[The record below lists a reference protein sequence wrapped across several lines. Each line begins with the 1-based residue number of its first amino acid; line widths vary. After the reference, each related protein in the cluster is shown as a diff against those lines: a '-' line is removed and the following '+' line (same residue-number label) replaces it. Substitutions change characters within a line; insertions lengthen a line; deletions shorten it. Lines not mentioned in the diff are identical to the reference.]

1 MLNRINPP
9 TFHPIESVNI
19 ISPESLKLSNGSNL
33 FVFNA
38 GDQELVRIQ
47 WVFENADFQANT
59 PIINSALSAM
69 LLEGTSK
76 YSSAQIAEKVDF
88 YGAYLFPEY
97 NYDQTTLNL
106 VTLTKYLD
114 NLLPIALEI
123 LNDAIFPQ
131 QELDTYKR
139 NSKQSLKIAL
149 EKNDY
154 LARRQFNN
162 TLFGNNNY
170 GYIQKEHDFDKLN
183 RADLIALFK
192 RQITPANCTI
202 FVSGKISNETI
213 NYISNTIDNNW
224 RRTAEAPSLSRPVFN
239 AVPAQKVV
247 IEREKGVQSAIRI
260 GQLSIQRSHPDFPA
274 LQVLNTTLGGYF
286 GSRLMMNIR
295 EDKGYTY
302 GIGSGL
308 GSLKHTAFFTIS
320 SEVGT
325 EVCANTLKEIE
336 FEINRLRTEKISE
349 EELTL
354 VKNYLLGSMLGSLE
368 DVFSHTDKF
377 KQAYFSGLT
386 LEYFDYYTQ
395 QVTDITPE
403 ALLTLATEYLDFNKM
418 IQVVVGKI

>member
-9 TFHPIESVNI
+9 VFHPIESVNI

-33 FVFNA
+33 FMFNA
-38 GDQELVRIQ
+38 GEQELVRIQ
-47 WVFENADFQANT
+47 WVFENAAFQADE
-59 PIINSALSAM
+59 PIINSALSAL

-114 NLLPIALEI
+114 KLLPFVLEV

-139 NSKQSLKIAL
+139 NSKQSLKISL

-162 TLFGNNNY
+162 LLFGDSNY
-170 GYIQKEHDFDKLN
+170 GYIQEERDFDKLN
-183 RADLIALFK
+183 SDDLKALFK
-192 RQITPANCTI
+192 RQMVPANCTI
-202 FVSGKISNETI
+202 FVSGKISNETL
-213 NYISNTIDNNW
+213 NYISNTINRDW
-224 RRTAEAPSLSRPVFN
+224 AASTEAPPFVLPVFE
-239 AVPAQKVV
+239 AVSAQKIV
-247 IEREKGVQSAIRI
+247 IEREKAVQSAIRI
-260 GQLSIQRSHPDFPA
+260 GQLSISRSHPDFPA

-308 GSLKHTAFFTIS
+308 GSLKHAAFFTIS

-325 EVCANTLKEIE
+325 AVCADTLKEIE
-336 FEINRLRTEKISE
+336 FEVNRLKTEKVSE

-386 LEYFDYYTQ
+386 LDYFDYYTQ
-395 QVTDITPE
+395 QVKDITSE
-403 ALLTLATEYLDFNKM
+403 DLLDLAAKYLDFNTM
-418 IQVVVGKI
+418 IQVIVGKI

>member
-33 FVFNA
+33 FMFNA

-162 TLFGNNNY
+162 TLFGNSNY
-170 GYIQKEHDFDKLN
+170 GYIQKESDFDQLN
-183 RADLIALFK
+183 RADLITLFK
-192 RQITPANCTI
+192 RQIIPANCTI

-224 RRTAEAPSLSRPVFN
+224 RKTAEVPSLSMPVFN

-247 IEREKGVQSAIRI
+247 MERERGVQSAIRI

-336 FEINRLRTEKISE
+336 FEINRLRTEEISE
-349 EELTL
+349 EELIL

-386 LEYFDYYTQ
+386 LDYFDYYTQ

-403 ALLTLATEYLDFNKM
+403 ALLNLATEYLDFNKM

>member
-9 TFHPIESVNI
+9 TFHPIESINI

-33 FVFNA
+33 FMFNA

-47 WVFENADFQANT
+47 WVFENADFQPNA
-59 PIINSALSAM
+59 PIINSALSAL

-76 YSSAQIAEKVDF
+76 YSSAQIAEKFDF

-114 NLLPIALEI
+114 NLLPIVLEI

-149 EKNDY
+149 KKNDY

-162 TLFGNNNY
+162 TLFGNSNY
-170 GYIQKEHDFDKLN
+170 GYIQEVNDFDSLN
-183 RADLIALFK
+183 SADLIALFK
-192 RQITPANCTI
+192 KQITTTNCTI
-202 FVSGKISNETI
+202 FVSGKISNETL
-213 NYISNTIDNNW
+213 NYISNTIDSNW
-224 RRTAEAPSLSRPVFN
+224 KRSAEVPSFSSPVFN
-239 AVPAQKVV
+239 VVSAQKVV

-260 GQLSIQRSHPDFPA
+260 GQLSIPRSHPDFPA

-302 GIGSGL
+302 GIGSGI
-308 GSLKHTAFFTIS
+308 GSLKHAAFFTIS

-325 EVCANTLKEIE
+325 AVCANTLKEIE

-349 EELTL
+349 EEL
-354 VKNYLLGSMLGSLE
+354 
-368 DVFSHTDKF
+368 
-377 KQAYFSGLT
+377 
-386 LEYFDYYTQ
+386 
-395 QVTDITPE
+395 
-403 ALLTLATEYLDFNKM
+403 
-418 IQVVVGKI
+418 

>member
-9 TFHPIESVNI
+9 AFHPIESVNI

-33 FVFNA
+33 FMFNA
-38 GDQELVRIQ
+38 GEQELIRIQ
-47 WVFENADFQANT
+47 WVFENAAFQANQ
-59 PIINSALSAM
+59 PIINSALSAL
-69 LLEGTSK
+69 LLEGTTK
-76 YSSAQIAEKVDF
+76 YSSAHIAEKVDF
-88 YGAYLFPEY
+88 YGAYLFSEY
-97 NYDQTTLNL
+97 SYDQTTLNL

-114 NLLPIALEI
+114 KLLPFVLEV

-139 NSKQSLKIAL
+139 NSKQSLKISL

-162 TLFGNNNY
+162 VLFGNSNY
-170 GYIQKEHDFDKLN
+170 GYIQEESDFDKLN
-183 RADLIALFK
+183 SDDLKTLFK
-192 RQITPANCTI
+192 QQIVPANCTI
-202 FVSGKISNETI
+202 FVSGKISAETL
-213 NYISNTIDNNW
+213 NYISNTINSGWTGSTDAISFPNH
-224 RRTAEAPSLSRPVFN
+224 EFE
-239 AVPAQKVV
+239 AVPTQKIV
-247 IEREKGVQSAIRI
+247 IEREKAIQSAIRI
-260 GQLSIQRSHPDFPA
+260 GQLSIPRSHPDFPS

-302 GIGSGL
+302 GIGSGI
-308 GSLKHTAFFTIS
+308 GSLKHAAFFTIS

-325 EVCANTLKEIE
+325 AVCANTLKEIE

-368 DVFSHTDKF
+368 GVFSHTDKF

-386 LEYFDYYTQ
+386 LDYFDYYTQ
-395 QVTDITPE
+395 QVKDITSE
-403 ALLTLATEYLDFNKM
+403 DLLAMADKYLNFHTM
-418 IQVVVGKI
+418 VQVVVGKV

>member
-9 TFHPIESVNI
+9 AFHPIESVNI
-19 ISPESLKLSNGSNL
+19 ISPESLKLSNGSDL

-38 GDQELVRIQ
+38 GEQELVRIQ
-47 WVFENADFQANT
+47 WVFENAPFQPNK
-59 PIINSALSAM
+59 PIINSALSAL

-114 NLLPIALEI
+114 KLLPFVLEV

-139 NSKQSLKIAL
+139 NSKQSLKISL

-154 LARRQFNN
+154 LARRQFNKL
-162 TLFGNNNY
+162 LFGNSNY
-170 GYIQKEHDFDKLN
+170 GYAQEEDDFDKLSSD
-183 RADLIALFK
+183 ALKALFK
-192 RQITPANCTI
+192 KQIVPANCTI
-202 FVSGKISNETI
+202 FVSGKISNKTL
-213 NYISNTIDNNW
+213 NYISSTINSDW
-224 RRTAEAPSLSRPVFN
+224 AIRAEAPSFSNPVFE
-239 AVPAQKVV
+239 AVSAERVV
-247 IEREKGVQSAIRI
+247 IEREKAVQSAIRI
-260 GQLSIQRSHPDFPA
+260 GQLSISRSHPDFPG

-302 GIGSGL
+302 GIGSGI
-308 GSLKHTAFFTIS
+308 GSLKNAAFFTIS

-325 EVCANTLKEIE
+325 AVCADTLKEIE
-336 FEINRLRTEKISE
+336 FEINRLRTEEISE

-386 LEYFDYYTQ
+386 LDYFDYYTQ
-395 QVTDITPE
+395 QVKDITSQN
-403 ALLTLATEYLDFNKM
+403 LLELANKYLDFNKM
-418 IQVVVGKI
+418 IQVVVGKL

>member
-9 TFHPIESVNI
+9 AFHPIESVNI

-33 FVFNA
+33 FMFNA
-38 GDQELVRIQ
+38 GEQELIRIQ
-47 WVFENADFQANT
+47 WVFENAAFQANA
-59 PIINSALSAM
+59 PIINSALSAL

-114 NLLPIALEI
+114 KLLPFVLEV

-139 NSKQSLKIAL
+139 NSKQSLKISL

-162 TLFGNNNY
+162 LLFGDSNY
-170 GYIQKEHDFDKLN
+170 GYIQKESDFDELN
-183 RADLIALFK
+183 RDDLMALFK
-192 RQITPANCTI
+192 QQIVPANCTI
-202 FVSGKISNETI
+202 FVSGKISNETL
-213 NYISNTIDNNW
+213 NYISNTINNGW
-224 RRTAEAPSLSRPVFN
+224 VGSTAAPTFASPVFE
-239 AVPAQKVV
+239 AVLAQKVV
-247 IEREKGVQSAIRI
+247 IEREKAVQSAIRI
-260 GQLSIQRSHPDFPA
+260 GQLSIPRAHPDFPA

-308 GSLKHTAFFTIS
+308 GSLKHAAFFTIS

-325 EVCANTLKEIE
+325 AVCADTLKEIE
-336 FEINRLRTEKISE
+336 FEINRLRTERVSE

-386 LEYFDYYTQ
+386 LDYFDYYTQ
-395 QVTDITPE
+395 QVTEITPE
-403 ALLTLATEYLDFNKM
+403 GLLDLATEYLDFSTM
-418 IQVVVGKI
+418 VQVVVGKI

>member
-9 TFHPIESVNI
+9 AFHPIESVNI

-33 FVFNA
+33 FMFNA
-38 GDQELVRIQ
+38 GEQELVRIQ
-47 WVFENADFQANT
+47 WVFENAAFQANA
-59 PIINSALSAM
+59 PIINSTLSAM

-76 YSSAQIAEKVDF
+76 YTSAQIAEKVDF

-114 NLLPIALEI
+114 KLLPFVLEV

-131 QELDTYKR
+131 QELDTYIR
-139 NSKQSLKIAL
+139 NSKQSLKISL

-162 TLFGNNNY
+162 LLFGNSNY
-170 GYIQKEHDFDKLN
+170 GYIQEESDFDKLN
-183 RADLIALFK
+183 SDDLKALFK
-192 RQITPANCTI
+192 RQMVPANCTI
-202 FVSGKISNETI
+202 FVSGKISNETLS
-213 NYISNTIDNNW
+213 YISNTISSGW
-224 RRTAEAPSLSRPVFN
+224 VGSTEAPSFIKPVFED
-239 AVPAQKVV
+239 VTAQRVV
-247 IEREKGVQSAIRI
+247 IEREKAVQSAIRI
-260 GQLSIQRSHPDFPA
+260 GQLSISRSHPDFPA

-308 GSLKHTAFFTIS
+308 GSLKHAAFFTIS

-325 EVCANTLKEIE
+325 AVCADTLKEIE
-336 FEINRLRTEKISE
+336 FEINRLRTEKVSE

-386 LEYFDYYTQ
+386 LDYFDYYTQ
-395 QVTDITPE
+395 QVKDITTDD
-403 ALLTLATEYLDFNKM
+403 LLNLATQYLDFSTM

>member
-9 TFHPIESVNI
+9 VFHPIESVNI

-33 FVFNA
+33 FMFNA
-38 GDQELVRIQ
+38 GEQELVRIQ
-47 WVFENADFQANT
+47 WVFENAAFHPDK
-59 PIINSALSAM
+59 PIINSALSAL

-76 YSSAQIAEKVDF
+76 YMSAQIAEKVDF

-106 VTLTKYLD
+106 VTLTKYLN
-114 NLLPIALEI
+114 NLLPFFLEV

-139 NSKQSLKIAL
+139 NSKQSLRISL

-162 TLFGNNNY
+162 LLFGNSNY
-170 GYIQKEHDFDKLN
+170 GYIQEESDFDQLN
-183 RADLIALFK
+183 REDLTALFK
-192 RQITPANCTI
+192 RQIVPANCTI
-202 FVSGKISNETI
+202 FVSGKISKDTLD
-213 NYISNTIDNNW
+213 YISNTISSNW
-224 RRTAEAPSLSRPVFN
+224 RNSSEEPSLATPVF
-239 AVPAQKVV
+239 AAAPAQKIV
-247 IEREKGVQSAIRI
+247 IEREKALQSAIRI
-260 GQLSIQRSHPDFPA
+260 GQLSIPRSHPDFPA

-302 GIGSGL
+302 GIGSGI
-308 GSLKHTAFFTIS
+308 GSLKQAAFFTIS

-325 EVCANTLKEIE
+325 AVCADTLKEIE
-336 FEINRLRTEKISE
+336 FEINRLRTEEISE

-386 LEYFDYYTQ
+386 LDYFDYYTQ
-395 QVTDITPE
+395 QVKDIT
-403 ALLTLATEYLDFNKM
+403 AKDLLDLANKYMDFNKM
-418 IQVVVGKI
+418 AQVVVGKL